1 MHPLRAIRLYALAG
15 LRRVERVFDSAFG
28 SGLNPLRHLGALGF
42 MLFWLLAVSGI
53 YLYVV
58 LDTSAEGAYQSIDQ
72 LSREPWQLGGI
83 LRSLHRYAA
92 DGLIVVTLAHLL
104 REGLYGR
111 YSGFRRFSWLTGIPL
126 LLLSYVNAVGGFWLN
141 WDQLGQFSALA
152 TAEWLDWLPLFGS
165 PLTRNFLGADAVSDR
180 LFSLFVF
187 VHIGVPLL
195 LVFGLWFHVQR
206 VARAKVFPPR
216 RLALGT
222 AVTLFALALAAPVTS
237 QGPANLVVAPT
248 ALAYDWLLLFVHPL
262 TYFTSPAFVWFA
274 LAGALLVLFALP
286 AMPQPAPAPIAVVD
300 ADNCNGC
307 RRCFDDCPYAA
318 VTMVP
323 HPMRGVREL
332 AKVDADLCAS
342 CGICVGACPSSS
354 PFRSAADTCDRHRHA
369 VGANRHVAPPT
380 RERLGRARQSTVQDR
395 RFRLRPRRRCPP
407 AGRLRCGGLQP
418 DVYRAIAAI
427 VRRVRVARWRRR
439 RAGHRLRRRQLRI
452 PPRSAMDRRAAAG
465 NARAAPPHLG
475 AARATRVGVG
485 RCWRRTRGVPGA
497 AIPPPAD
504 HRCGRANVRQR
515 GASPWLTFRN
525 RYRSPG
531 LARFCCMVFSR
542 CSSACSPAGPRT
554 VTCHRIK
561 R

>member
-15 LRRVERVFDSAFG
+15 FRRLERVFDCAFG

-58 LDTSAEGAYQSIDQ
+58 LDTSAEGAYRSIDQ

-222 AVTLFALALAAPVTS
+222 AVTLLALALAAPVAS

-286 AMPQPAPAPIAVVD
+286 VH
-300 ADNCNGC
+300 
-307 RRCFDDCPYAA
+307 AA
-318 VTMVP
+318 A
-323 HPMRGVREL
+323 R
-332 AKVDADLCAS
+332 AS
-342 CGICVGACPSSS
+342 
-354 PFRSAADTCDRHRHA
+354 T
-369 VGANRHVAPPT
+369 
-380 RERLGRARQSTVQDR
+380 DR
-395 RFRLRPRRRCPP
+395 RGRRGELQWLPPLFR
-407 AGRLRCGGLQP
+407 RLP
-418 DVYRAIAAI
+418 
-427 VRRVRVARWRRR
+427 
-439 RAGHRLRRRQLRI
+439 LRRRDHGAA
-452 PPRSAMDRRAAAG
+452 PDARRARAG
-465 NARAAPPHLG
+465 KGGRRPVRKLRHL
-475 AARATRVGVG
+475 
-485 RCWRRTRGVPGA
+485 CRRLPVIVA
-497 AIPPPAD
+497 LSK
-504 HRCGRANVRQR
+504 CG
-515 GASPWLTFRN
+515 
-525 RYRSPG
+525 
-531 LARFCCMVFSR
+531 
-542 CSSACSPAGPRT
+542 
-554 VTCHRIK
+554 
-561 R
+561 